1 MKSEIKNILSVS
13 PIDGRYS
20 SITESLSDYFSE
32 YALIKYRVYIEIE
45 YFIELTEIPL
55 KNLKDISTKNKED
68 IRMIYKNFSVE
79 NALQVKEIEK
89 KINHDVKAIEYFI
102 KKEFEKINLGNFK
115 EFIHFGLTS
124 QDINNTAVPL
134 MLKDGLKDILIP
146 SYKDL
151 INNLE
156 DFSNRTKNIPMVART
171 HGQAATPT
179 TFSKEIQVFEERL
192 KEQLN
197 NLSIIPNNGKFGG
210 ASGNLNAHYI
220 SYPEVDWNNFA
231 NKFLD
236 RIGLKRSNPT
246 TQIEHYDNMAAIF
259 HNLSRINTILID
271 FCRDIWH
278 YISINY
284 LIQKTN
290 KK

>member
-20 SITESLSDYFSE
+20 SITESLSNYFSE

-45 YFIELTEIPL
+45 YFIELTKIPL

-68 IRMIYKNFSVE
+68 IRMIYKNFSFE

-156 DFSNRTKNIPMVART
+156 DFSNSIKNILRV
-171 HGQAATPT
+171 
-179 TFSKEIQVFEERL
+179 
-192 KEQLN
+192 
-197 NLSIIPNNGKFGG
+197 
-210 ASGNLNAHYI
+210 
-220 SYPEVDWNNFA
+220 
-231 NKFLD
+231 
-236 RIGLKRSNPT
+236 
-246 TQIEHYDNMAAIF
+246 
-259 HNLSRINTILID
+259 
-271 FCRDIWH
+271 C
-278 YISINY
+278 
-284 LIQKTN
+284 
-290 KK
+290 